1 MSRWRDLNYL
11 MGLQLVYSCLKR
23 GTLSE
28 RDLSVTNGNLR
39 ALHPL
44 LVNFIIIRIE
54 YQSLQTPCMVNR
66 RQMCKIVIPP
76 NSSHCSYRASP
87 PPSLILIWHIVN
99 LYARAPSFL
108 CFNLSAAKDKTMW
121 YLWAPV
127 QIFFHFSKGRQV
139 PSFGGF
145 VICSQIL
152 PSKELFYLKKWLL
165 FYPS

>member
-11 MGLQLVYSCLKR
+11 MGLQLVHSCLKR

-54 YQSLQTPCMVNR
+54 DQSLQTPCMVNR
-66 RQMCKIVIPP
+66 RQMCKIAIPP

-99 LYARAPSFL
+99 LHARAPSFL
-108 CFNLSAAKDKTMW
+108 CFNLSAAKDKT
-121 YLWAPV
+121 
-127 QIFFHFSKGRQV
+127 IFGCLCKCSSIFQKVDKCLHLGGLSSV
-139 PSFGGF
+139 PR
-145 VICSQIL
+145 
-152 PSKELFYLKKWLL
+152 
-165 FYPS
+165 FYPPRNSFT